1 MKSSKMFIR
10 HALCGLAL
18 CLAGCDATI
27 HQYPRPA
34 QEDAYKGFVV
44 QLHADRTPPLFYK
57 EIVYD
62 ADGNRTE
69 TVLEDE
75 ASPSY
80 VPNER
85 MMMRFVVEVRDHAQ
99 TDADGNAAVVER
111 RELTVDNDALPPQA
125 EMTFTLPAQGQYTAV
140 SWCDYVPA
148 SDPVDWHFSTGS
160 LHYIEEDLEH
170 TVRNNHHKSS
180 ATGYTLFLSTDE
192 EDGVTVSYA
201 DVTGTRSEGQ
211 TEMRQLSTN
220 TVPVYMARPSA
231 RLRLYTDDLQ
241 EFLQAG
247 NRIED
252 VRVVIIYKQYISM
265 AYNALEQTTC
275 QWISTR
281 RMETRPS
288 VVDETGHVCL
298 AYDYIL
304 VDNDE
309 ENHVLA
315 DFYFL
320 DADGNELTHT
330 TDVDI
335 PLWRNRET
343 VIRSRF
349 LTRNIGE
356 GGVGIDEGF
365 DGEFVVPLN

>member
-1 MKSSKMFIR
+1 MDFFCHQAVQSLHTVVSFVYFIPF
-10 HALCGLAL
+10 
-18 CLAGCDATI
+18 
-27 HQYPRPA
+27 QF
-34 QEDAYKGFVV
+34 QQFSKGF
-44 QLHADRTPPLFYK
+44 HD
-57 EIVYD
+57 
-62 ADGNRTE
+62 
-69 TVLEDE
+69 
-75 ASPSY
+75 
-80 VPNER
+80 
-85 MMMRFVVEVRDHAQ
+85 
-99 TDADGNAAVVER
+99 
-111 RELTVDNDALPPQA
+111 LP
-125 EMTFTLPAQGQYTAV
+125 
-140 SWCDYVPA
+140 
-148 SDPVDWHFSTGS
+148 
-160 LHYIEEDLEH
+160 
-170 TVRNNHHKSS
+170 
-180 ATGYTLFLSTDE
+180 
-192 EDGVTVSYA
+192 
-201 DVTGTRSEGQ
+201 
-211 TEMRQLSTN
+211 
-220 TVPVYMARPSA
+220 
-231 RLRLYTDDLQ
+231 
-241 EFLQAG
+241 
-247 NRIED
+247 
-252 VRVVIIYKQYISM
+252 VIIYKQYISM